1 MYNLLRVERLGK
13 RGDQFSQELVSTMA
27 EDNHHFIPNYVI
39 LKEDKIV
46 GSLGVK
52 SALLWWMKSEDTSA
66 RDSLTVFNIMDN
78 VMDIQGVKEYIVPC
92 DAKSPYH
99 GLLPR
104 LFETY
109 DKSIDLFLRRL

>member
-1 MYNLLRVERLGK
+1 MYNLLRVERLG
-13 RGDQFSQELVSTMA
+13 GQEDGFSQKVVSAMA

-52 SALLWWMKSEDTSA
+52 SALLWWMKPEDTNV

-78 VMDIQGVKEYIVPC
+78 LMDIQGVKEYIVPC

-104 LFETY
+104 LFETC